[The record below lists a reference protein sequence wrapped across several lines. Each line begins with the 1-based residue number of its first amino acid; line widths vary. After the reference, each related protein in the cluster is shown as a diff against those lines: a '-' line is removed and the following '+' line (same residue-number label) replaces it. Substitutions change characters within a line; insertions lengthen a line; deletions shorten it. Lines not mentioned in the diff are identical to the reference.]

1 MLTMSMTREITQ
13 TELLYCSSESPSTK
27 LVFGAGVLSRA
38 AAYLNA
44 YRDVRLLLVSD
55 SNVAPIYAGSLRD
68 TFEQA
73 GYDAHL
79 FEIPA
84 GEGSKTLETLIG
96 LYERCSS
103 LRVER
108 RDVVIAVGG
117 GVVGDIAGM
126 LAGTYLRGIEF
137 IQIPTS
143 LVSMVTASV
152 GGKAGVN
159 FGGAKNVIGLFKH
172 PSVVLADTNTLD
184 TLPEIEFRSGLGE
197 LVTVGVLGAP
207 EIIKELESSGV
218 ELSAHLILTAIKCK
232 STIVNADPFE
242 RLGIRARLNL
252 GHTFGHA
259 LEKLSGFTLPHG
271 IAVGVGL
278 CIACRLSVRLGLC
291 KGEVSER
298 VHSLLTA
305 LNLPVAFTGFSAE
318 EVMVAM
324 RGDKKQRGGQ
334 LQFVLPKAVGE
345 VFLLNEDQIPPNLL
359 EEALSF
365 STDDGN
371 TIHLSRSTSE
381 QRIIA

>member
-1 MLTMSMTREITQ
+1 MLAISMTKEIGQ
-13 TELLYCSSESPSTK
+13 EELLYCPSESSSTR
-27 LVFGAGVLSRA
+27 LVFGAGVLSRS

-55 SNVAPIYAGSLRD
+55 SNVAPIYARSVRD
-68 TFEQA
+68 TLEQA

-79 FEIPA
+79 LEIPA
-84 GEGSKTLETLIG
+84 GEGSKTLDTLIG
-96 LYERCSS
+96 LYGRCSA

-108 RDVVIAVGG
+108 SDVVIAVGG
-117 GVVGDIAGM
+117 GVVGDIGGM
-126 LAGTYLRGIEF
+126 LAGTYLRGMEF

-152 GGKAGVN
+152 GGKAGLN
-159 FGGAKNVIGLFKH
+159 FGGVKNLIGLFKH

-197 LVTVGVLGAP
+197 LVAVGVLGAP
-207 EIIKELESSGV
+207 EIIEDLESSGV
-218 ELSAHLILTAIKCK
+218 QLLPHLILTAVRCK
-232 STIVNADPFE
+232 STIVKADPFE

-291 KGEVSER
+291 EGEVSER
-298 VHSLLTA
+298 VHSLLTD
-305 LNLPVAFTGFSAE
+305 LNLPVAVTGYSAQE
-318 EVMVAM
+318 LMAAM
-324 RGDKKQRGGQ
+324 RGDKKRRGGH

-345 VFLLNEDQIPPNLL
+345 VFLLSEDQIPPEIL
-359 EEALSF
+359 EEAFSF
-365 STDDGN
+365 STHDGN
-371 TIHLSRSTSE
+371 TIHLSRSGWNRES
-381 QRIIA
+381 